1 MNFKIFSKS
10 TRTKN
15 TQLDLLTF
23 FLFVYFLLIVNIS
36 FCITESLHQRIDLI
50 QIDNIDFFCLSMS
63 KED

>member
-63 KED
+63 KEN